1 MVPLNGHGAFHSTGH
16 PCCEKTWC
24 HADLQGP
31 TSTIPG
37 VKASAL
43 AILLGSVVY
52 GMAQQPLHQPDLA
65 KQRAA
70 MQKLS
75 FLIGSWS
82 GEAHVQ
88 RGPATLLQ
96 TENVEYKLGGLVLM
110 IEGTGRA
117 QADQQP
123 SLQALGI
130 ITYDDATGA
139 YHMRAWNDGRFLES
153 DVQLLEDGKIWR
165 WGFGVGDIRS
175 SALLQIDKDGQWTE
189 KTELIIGSQPPRKL
203 MDLTVRRK

>member
-1 MVPLNGHGAFHSTGH
+1 M
-16 PCCEKTWC
+16 
-24 HADLQGP
+24 
-31 TSTIPG
+31 
-37 VKASAL
+37 KASAL

-52 GMAQQPLHQPDLA
+52 GMAQQPILQPDLA

-88 RGPATLLQ
+88 RGPGNLATLLQ
-96 TENVEYKLGGLVLM
+96 TENVEYKLGGLVLV
-110 IEGTGRA
+110 IEGTGQA
-117 QADQQP
+117 QTDQQP

-130 ITYDDATGA
+130 ISYDDATGA
-139 YHMRAWNDGRFLES
+139 YHIRAWNDGRFLES
-153 DVQLLEDGKIWR
+153 VVQLLEDGKSLR

-175 SALLQIDKDGQWTE
+175 SSLLQIDKDGQWTE
-189 KTELIIGSQPPRKL
+189 KAELIIGSQPPRKL